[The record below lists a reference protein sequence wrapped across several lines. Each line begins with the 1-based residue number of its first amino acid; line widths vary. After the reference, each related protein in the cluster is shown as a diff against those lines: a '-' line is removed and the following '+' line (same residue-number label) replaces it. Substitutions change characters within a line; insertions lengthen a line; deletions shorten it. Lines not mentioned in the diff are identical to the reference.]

1 MKYKYIKNIILD
13 MGNVLLDYNPDVCL
27 HYFLDSREDR
37 ELIRRELFE
46 GPEWIEGDRGTIT
59 DAQRFDTVSRRVPE
73 RLHEAL
79 RKCTLQWHMC
89 MTPVPGA
96 KAFCDKM
103 KKKGYHLYVLS
114 NASNSFYE
122 YFPRFAALEYFDG
135 IVVSSDIHMIKP
147 DKAIYEYLLDRY
159 GLIPGEC
166 FFIDDRRENVAAAKE
181 LGING
186 AVFENNY
193 DVIERQLL

>member
-1 MKYKYIKNIILD
+1 MLKNIILD

-46 GPEWIEGDRGTIT
+46 GSEWVEGDRGTIT

-103 KKKGYHLYVLS
+103 KENGYHLYVLS

-147 DKAIYEYLLDRY
+147 DKAIYEYLLDRC